1 MRDTLQLL
9 NTLRNN
15 KTVDNTTYQN
25 FRNLYRKELTKA
37 KKTFNEQFIHKAA
50 NKPKAMWEIINKNK
64 KKFNPN
70 PDNSDN
76 ICASD
81 FNLYFTGIAEKL
93 IKTIPVQQLE
103 TNFQNYLSNIAR
115 PQDDFNFKE
124 ISYNDARD
132 AILALSSS
140 SAKDVYHI
148 NSKIIKT
155 LVNVIY
161 ILLTKIFNKC
171 IAENVFPNVLKI
183 SKVIPLFKKGDKDN
197 MNNYRPISI
206 VPTFSKVFEYLL
218 KKQITKF
225 FDNNNLFSKNQYGF
239 RNNLSTTLAVNDLS
253 EFVFSALENKEHVN
267 ATCFDLSKAFDC
279 VTHHI
284 LLTKL
289 GYYGFNQSST
299 DLLQSYL
306 QNRQQFVA
314 VNGMVSDNLSINCG
328 VPQGSVLGP
337 LLFLI
342 YINDLPLALPKNKFT
357 LFADD
362 TTTCISSRSLM
373 SLNIEIEH
381 TQVQIFTW
389 FTANKLVV
397 NKDKTQS
404 IIFSLRETG
413 ENSKSMKLLGIHL
426 DTKMTWEAH
435 ADHLVKTISK
445 KLFVLRQLRSE
456 VNDKTL
462 VTAYHAL
469 VHSNITYAILVWGH
483 STHLRK
489 VFNQQRRCIR
499 VLGGLGYRDDC
510 RDIFKTFKIL
520 TVPCIY
526 ILQCV
531 LYMYKNKDNYCSL
544 NHSHLTRHHN
554 LLLSI
559 HSRLHKTQNSTRY
572 YCVKFYN
579 ALPLYLKNM
588 DFKPFKLHLKQLLTE
603 NAFYSFE
610 EFYSFTKS
618 L

>member
-37 KKTFNEQFIHKAA
+37 KKTFNERFIHKAA

-64 KKFNPN
+64 KKINPN

-93 IKTIPVQQLE
+93 VKTIPVQQPE

-124 ISYNDARD
+124 ISYNDVRD
-132 AILALSSS
+132 AILAVSSS
-140 SAKDVYHI
+140 NAKDVYHI
-148 NSKIIKT
+148 
-155 LVNVIY
+155 
-161 ILLTKIFNKC
+161 NKC
-171 IAENVFPNVLKI
+171 IAENVFANVLKI

-225 FDNNNLFSKNQYGF
+225 FDNNNLFSKSQYGF

-342 YINDLPLALPKNKFT
+342 YINNLPLALPKNKFT

-362 TTTCISSRSLM
+362 TTTCISNRSLM

-404 IIFSLRETG
+404 IIFSLR
-413 ENSKSMKLLGIHL
+413 I
-426 DTKMTWEAH
+426 
-435 ADHLVKTISK
+435 LVKIVKPLNFLESIW
-445 KLFVLRQLRSE
+445 
-456 VNDKTL
+456 TL
-462 VTAYHAL
+462 
-469 VHSNITYAILVWGH
+469 
-483 STHLRK
+483 K
-489 VFNQQRRCIR
+489 
-499 VLGGLGYRDDC
+499 
-510 RDIFKTFKIL
+510 
-520 TVPCIY
+520 
-526 ILQCV
+526 
-531 LYMYKNKDNYCSL
+531 
-544 NHSHLTRHHN
+544 
-554 LLLSI
+554 
-559 HSRLHKTQNSTRY
+559 
-572 YCVKFYN
+572 
-579 ALPLYLKNM
+579 
-588 DFKPFKLHLKQLLTE
+588 
-603 NAFYSFE
+603 
-610 EFYSFTKS
+610 
-618 L
+618 

>member
-37 KKTFNEQFIHKAA
+37 KKTFNERFIHKAA

-64 KKFNPN
+64 KKINPN

-76 ICASD
+76 IFASD

-93 IKTIPVQQLE
+93 VKTIPVQQPE

-124 ISYNDARD
+124 ISYNDVRD
-132 AILALSSS
+132 AILAVSSS
-140 SAKDVYHI
+140 NAKDVYHI
-148 NSKIIKT
+148 
-155 LVNVIY
+155 
-161 ILLTKIFNKC
+161 NKC
-171 IAENVFPNVLKI
+171 IAENVFANVLKI

-225 FDNNNLFSKNQYGF
+225 FDNNNLFSKSQYGF

-342 YINDLPLALPKNKFT
+342 YINNLPLALPKNKFT

-362 TTTCISSRSLM
+362 TTTCISNRSLM

-404 IIFSLRETG
+404 IIFSLR
-413 ENSKSMKLLGIHL
+413 I
-426 DTKMTWEAH
+426 
-435 ADHLVKTISK
+435 LVKIVKPLNFLESIW
-445 KLFVLRQLRSE
+445 
-456 VNDKTL
+456 TL
-462 VTAYHAL
+462 
-469 VHSNITYAILVWGH
+469 
-483 STHLRK
+483 K
-489 VFNQQRRCIR
+489 
-499 VLGGLGYRDDC
+499 
-510 RDIFKTFKIL
+510 
-520 TVPCIY
+520 
-526 ILQCV
+526 
-531 LYMYKNKDNYCSL
+531 
-544 NHSHLTRHHN
+544 
-554 LLLSI
+554 
-559 HSRLHKTQNSTRY
+559 
-572 YCVKFYN
+572 
-579 ALPLYLKNM
+579 
-588 DFKPFKLHLKQLLTE
+588 
-603 NAFYSFE
+603 
-610 EFYSFTKS
+610 
-618 L
+618 

>member
-37 KKTFNEQFIHKAA
+37 KKTFNERFIHKAA

-64 KKFNPN
+64 KKINPN

-93 IKTIPVQQLE
+93 VKTIPVQQPE

-124 ISYNDARD
+124 ISYNDVRD
-132 AILALSSS
+132 AILAVSSS
-140 SAKDVYHI
+140 NAKDVYHI
-148 NSKIIKT
+148 
-155 LVNVIY
+155 
-161 ILLTKIFNKC
+161 NKC
-171 IAENVFPNVLKI
+171 IAENVFANVLKI

-225 FDNNNLFSKNQYGF
+225 FDNNNLFSKSQYGF

-337 LLFLI
+337 
-342 YINDLPLALPKNKFT
+342 
-357 LFADD
+357 
-362 TTTCISSRSLM
+362 
-373 SLNIEIEH
+373 
-381 TQVQIFTW
+381 
-389 FTANKLVV
+389 TA
-397 NKDKTQS
+397 
-404 IIFSLRETG
+404 F
-413 ENSKSMKLLGIHL
+413 
-426 DTKMTWEAH
+426 
-435 ADHLVKTISK
+435 
-445 KLFVLRQLRSE
+445 
-456 VNDKTL
+456 
-462 VTAYHAL
+462 
-469 VHSNITYAILVWGH
+469 
-483 STHLRK
+483 
-489 VFNQQRRCIR
+489 
-499 VLGGLGYRDDC
+499 
-510 RDIFKTFKIL
+510 
-520 TVPCIY
+520 
-526 ILQCV
+526 
-531 LYMYKNKDNYCSL
+531 
-544 NHSHLTRHHN
+544 SHLH
-554 LLLSI
+554 
-559 HSRLHKTQNSTRY
+559 
-572 YCVKFYN
+572 
-579 ALPLYLKNM
+579 
-588 DFKPFKLHLKQLLTE
+588 
-603 NAFYSFE
+603 
-610 EFYSFTKS
+610 
-618 L
+618 